1 MTKINIVVL
10 LLDAVS
16 FKYSWL
22 KSESHWPNL
31 YKLKDNFLNFSNH
44 YSVSNNTRNNL
55 GSITKGLEP
64 SLHKYLNRETSYR
77 SSNFQSLQKY
87 LTKMDYYSLYYA
99 TQSLHH
105 SENILDNLDFTEVN
119 YLTPSMAD
127 YYIPEKFN
135 KLIIDKVD
143 NLKIKTFFI
152 FSLHGRSRTL
162 GSSRK

>member
-64 SLHKYLNRETSYR
+64 SLHKYLNRERLAIGPVIFKVYK
-77 SSNFQSLQKY
+77 KY

-127 YYIPEKFN
+127 YYIPEKN
-135 KLIIDKVD
+135 LI
-143 NLKIKTFFI
+143 N
-152 FSLHGRSRTL
+152 
-162 GSSRK
+162 